1 MTKQTK
7 KDKKRQ
13 NKKIICHMSGVAC
26 CVLRVTCHLSIT
38 PTATATDPPPANSP
52 IMHSRLVAKTPPKK
66 NANYKKLSKRQKK
79 YLVKHERNLNNKLSK
94 IDNIFSFLF

>member
-1 MTKQTK
+1 
-7 KDKKRQ
+7 
-13 NKKIICHMSGVAC
+13 MSGVAC

-38 PTATATDPPPANSP
+38 PTATATDPPHANSP

-79 YLVKHERNLNNKLSK
+79 
-94 IDNIFSFLF
+94 IFRET